1 MRTKID
7 LPDVPQSQDD
17 QDIQAIREQIT
28 KLKSQRDKLDES
40 IAKKKRSVSTLN
52 RKLEEANAEL
62 QRVTDAQKEINRDIA
77 LLSER
82 FDFVLPENFTE
93 DVYDAAVWINPIG
106 YNNFNCCLVLFTE
119 TSSMFGRKKLEREEH
134 VFGTFENTTLEA
146 VKQSKQY
153 FRAQS
158 YAAAIKQHICAKHRI
173 VDNTAL
179 IHKGNEAIISSDSN
193 DKDAFILE
201 VIETLKS

>member
-1 MRTKID
+1 METETD
-7 LPDVPQSQDD
+7 LPDTSQDD
-17 QDIQAIREQIT
+17 QDAQTIRKQIT
-28 KLKSQRDKLDES
+28 KLKAQRDKLDES
-40 IAKKKRSVSTLN
+40 IAKKKRSASVLD

-62 QRVTDAQKEINRDIA
+62 QRVTDAQTEINKDIA
-77 LLSER
+77 LLSDR
-82 FDFVLPENFTE
+82 FDFILPENFTD
-93 DVYDAAVWINPIG
+93 DVYDAAVLIKPSGN
-106 YNNFNCCLVLFTE
+106 YKSFNCCLVLYTE
-119 TSSMFGRKKLEREEH
+119 TSNLFGRKKLEREDH
-134 VFGTFENTTLEA
+134 VFGTFEDTTIEA

-158 YAAAIKQHICAKHRI
+158 YAAAIKQHICSKHRI
-173 VDNTAL
+173 VDNAAL